1 MGTRPHVGGR
11 RSETG
16 FGKIQN
22 WRDFMQEFLFYH
34 PIVIRYGDLDAQ
46 RHVNNAR
53 YFTFLEEARVQ
64 YLKNLG
70 LWDGTDF
77 DEIGIILLET
87 TCTFK
92 APIRYEHKVRAGVK
106 MIKLGNKS
114 MELLHS
120 LEDAE
125 TGDTFATGRS
135 ILVAYDYAAE
145 TSIPVPDHWRKTL
158 LTYDG
163 K

>member
-1 MGTRPHVGGR
+1 
-11 RSETG
+11 
-16 FGKIQN
+16 
-22 WRDFMQEFLFYH
+22 MQEFRFYH
-34 PIVIRYGDLDAQ
+34 PIVIRFGDLDAQ

-158 LTYDG
+158 LAYDG